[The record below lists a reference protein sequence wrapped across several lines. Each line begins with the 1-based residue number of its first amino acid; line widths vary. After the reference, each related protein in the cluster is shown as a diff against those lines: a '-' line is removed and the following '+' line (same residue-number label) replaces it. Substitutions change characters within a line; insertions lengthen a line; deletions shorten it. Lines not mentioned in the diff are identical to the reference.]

1 MQKEPDKKAQELI
14 KKFDKAKSN
23 RVNWDRYWKEISEYF
38 IPRKSDVYGAHV
50 SGQKKEQY
58 LYDSTSV
65 HAAEL
70 LASALHGMLT
80 NPSLTWFGLTTG
92 DEKLDSQKRVREWLQ
107 TSVQKMIQ
115 VLNNSNFQ
123 TEIHELY
130 LDLVN
135 LGTALMSIDKDD
147 RTIVSFKTMPVYE
160 AYLLENS
167 RALVD
172 SVFSENEWTVKQIVD
187 EFGEKVVADKMPDLL
202 EKLKQDPECKEK
214 LIHMVFPRNYDS
226 NSRVPSKMRFA
237 SITISRRHQQIIRE
251 SGFRQCK
258 YVAPRWTKISGEVYG
273 RSPAMKCLSD
283 VKTLN
288 VMMKSM
294 LQATQLRAFPPVLAS
309 DEGLLSPVRFTPGGA
324 TYTRGGTRERV
335 EVLNITG
342 DLATN
347 DKIMNDIRQQINK
360 TFFIDQLQ
368 LTTESKYQTATEVNQ
383 RTEEQLR
390 MLSPILGRLHNE
402 LLKPIIDRV
411 FEIMLDEKQ
420 FGEIPQE
427 LGGRN
432 LQIQYTS
439 QISKAQ
445 RVSEADVFPRL
456 LGVIAPIAQAKPE
469 ILDNINGDELLR
481 YYAGLFDLPSKIL
494 YDKTEVDTQRDQRAM
509 QMQKAQQMAM
519 EQHDAEVSSKV
530 APNML
535 EAQKIARGQ

>member
-1 MQKEPDKKAQELI
+1 MPEADKRAKEWI
-14 KKFDKAKSN
+14 SKFDKAKSN

-80 NPSLTWFGLTTG
+80 NPALTWFGLTTG
-92 DEKLDSQKRVREWLQ
+92 DEKLDSQKKVKEWLQ
-107 TSVQKMIQ
+107 FAVTRMIQ

-135 LGTALMSIDKDD
+135 LGTGLMSVDKDD
-147 RTIVSFKTMPVYE
+147 RTIVCFKTQPIYE
-160 AYLLENS
+160 AYILENNKGT
-167 RALVD
+167 AD
-172 SVFSENEWTVKQIVD
+172 SVFSETEWTVKQIVD
-187 EFGEKVVADKMPDLL
+187 EFGEKVVAEKMPDLL
-202 EKLKQDPECKEK
+202 DKLKQDPEFKEK

-226 NSRVPSKMRFA
+226 ESRVPKKMKFA
-237 SITISRRHQQIIRE
+237 SITISRRHQQVIRE

-258 YVAPRWTKISGEVYG
+258 YVAPRWTKISGEAYG
-273 RSPAMKCLSD
+273 RSPAMKCLAD

-288 VMMKSM
+288 VMMSSM
-294 LQATQLRAFPPVLAS
+294 LKATQLRAFPPVLAS
-309 DEGLLSPVRFTPGGA
+309 DDGLLSPVRFTPGGA
-324 TYTRGGTRERV
+324 TYTRGGTKDRV

-347 DKIMNDIRQQINK
+347 DKIMNDIRLQIQK

-368 LTTESKYQTATEVNQ
+368 LTTESKYQTATEVNH
-383 RTEEQLR
+383 RAEEQLR

-411 FEIMLDEKQ
+411 FEIMLDAGE
-420 FGEIPQE
+420 FGVIPGE
-427 LGGRN
+427 LSKKK
-432 LQIQYTS
+432 LEIQYTS

-445 RVSEADVFPRL
+445 RVSEADIFPRM
-456 LGVIAPIAQAKPE
+456 LGVIGPIVEAKPE
-469 ILDNINGDELLR
+469 MLDNINGDELLR
-481 YYAGLFDLPSKIL
+481 YYAGLFNLPSKIL
-494 YDKTEVDTQRDQRAM
+494 YDKTEVEIKRDERAK
-509 QMQKAQQMAM
+509 QAAIAQQVAM
-519 EQHDAEVSSKV
+519 ESHNAEVSSKV
-530 APNML
+530 APNL
-535 EAQKIARGQ
+535 LKAQEMQRGQ